1 MADAPIATPSAPAVV
16 RDRATWLAY
25 FQIGLFGYFLYAFGP
40 SIALLRDDEGY
51 TRTVAS
57 LHGTA
62 MALASVLIGFLGV
75 HIVRRVGRGPFLR
88 LGSIA
93 MGLGILIYTGFTPL
107 WVTLLGAFVASMG
120 GTACMVGVNAFLPD
134 RHGPAGP
141 RAMSEAH
148 GLGASMGL
156 LGPLAVGLGVAIGWG
171 WRVGLLATV
180 VGLIV
185 LELARGNHLEAFD
198 GPHGHPDD
206 EPGHAPHGP
215 LTRRFWIA
223 MSVFGLC
230 AGTEFCLT
238 LWGSDL
244 LRERAGLGSAAAA
257 AALVTIVGGMAVG
270 RVAGAPLVSRF
281 DPDHVLAATMG
292 LTIVGFA
299 IAWLTSG
306 PVPMLLGFA
315 VIGLGLGLQSPLS
328 IGRAV
333 IAAEG
338 QADRGA
344 GLTSVAAGLAS
355 GIAPFVL
362 AAVADQLGVHTAFL
376 IVPVLMAVGI
386 ALVRSSPVPVSLAGS
401 TGVPG

>member
-1 MADAPIATPSAPAVV
+1 MTGVPARTTTPAVV

-25 FQIGLFGYFLYAFGP
+25 VHIGLFGYFLYAFGP
-40 SIALLRDDEGY
+40 SIALLRDDRGY
-51 TRTVAS
+51 SRTVAS

-62 MALASVLIGFLGV
+62 MALGAVVVGLLAV
-75 HIVRRVGRGPFLR
+75 HIVRRTGRGLFLR
-88 LGSIA
+88 MGSVTLA
-93 MGLGILIYTGFTPL
+93 AGLLLYTGFSPL
-107 WVTLLGAFVASMG
+107 PVTLLGALVASGG
-120 GTACMVGVNAFLPD
+120 GTMIMVGVNAFLPD
-134 RHGPAGP
+134 HHGPAGP

-148 GLGASMGL
+148 GLGATMGL

-171 WRVGLLATV
+171 WRVGLLVTI
-180 VGLIV
+180 VGLV
-185 LELARGNHLEAFD
+185 ALEVVRGNRLTEFD
-198 GPHGHPDD
+198 GTHGHPDD
-206 EPGHAPHGP
+206 EPGHAPRGP

-223 MSVFGLC
+223 MAVFGMC

-244 LRERAGLGSAAAA
+244 LRDRAGLGSAAAA

-270 RVAGAPLVSRF
+270 RVAGAPLVSRY
-281 DPDHVLAATMG
+281 DPDHVLVATMG
-292 LTIVGFA
+292 LTVVGFA
-299 IAWLTSG
+299 IAWFSAA

-315 VIGLGLGLQSPLS
+315 VTGLGLGLQSPLA

-333 IAAEG
+333 IAADG

-362 AAVADQLGVHTAFL
+362 AAVADHVGVRIAFL
-376 IVPVLMAVGI
+376 IVPALMAVGI
-386 ALVRSSPVPVSLAGS
+386 LLVRSAPVSAAS
-401 TGVPG
+401 APSDVVRP